1 MAKIVSLVK
10 KYLKEKRGDP
20 LNVTVPE
27 AELLHDF
34 ATWVDKQSAQQVRA
48 ADIDPLCPE
57 CHCELHLTTAG
68 DHVCRNEAC
77 GSYR

>member
-34 ATWVDKQSAQQVRA
+34 ATWVDKQSAQHRVEPT
-48 ADIDPLCPE
+48 IDSTVVSPKKK
-57 CHCELHLTTAG
+57 
-68 DHVCRNEAC
+68 N
-77 GSYR
+77 YRKVNLPA